1 MPTVPVPSS
10 KQPWKDAAF
19 APLHASSG
27 SVILVIQRSLVLAF
41 WNGII
46 ADGYWGDKAM
56 GLYLPML
63 VGKRAPR
70 KGQGLVEYIL
80 ILMLIS
86 TAAVLVMSAFGTQ
99 VAQLYEKVPASF

>member
-1 MPTVPVPSS
+1 
-10 KQPWKDAAF
+10 
-19 APLHASSG
+19 
-27 SVILVIQRSLVLAF
+27 
-41 WNGII
+41 
-46 ADGYWGDKAM
+46 M